1 MKVTCGEVSLLKL
14 LISRSFNL
22 HCMSSSVLSM
32 YKRFI
37 FIFFSGSHINN
48 KIDKIKEYSNYA
60 PFTFT
65 YFDFCLLY
73 LHFYIFCPLSTTLTL
88 HFIFYFSISISIS
101 ICFYLFLLSS
111 PLFCFS
117 FFFFLNFSPL
127 YLFCPCFFMKDEHKW
142 CTHLHFKVQQ
152 QRLKRLKLKRVNIAY
167 FLKQKVIL

>member
-88 HFIFYFSISISIS
+88 HFIFYFSISISI
-101 ICFYLFLLSS
+101 CFYLFLLSL
-111 PLFCFS
+111 PLFL
-117 FFFFLNFSPL
+117 FFFLFFFELLSLVFILPL
-127 YLFCPCFFMKDEHKW
+127 LFYEG
-142 CTHLHFKVQQ
+142 
-152 QRLKRLKLKRVNIAY
+152 
-167 FLKQKVIL
+167 